1 MKTALHYA
9 LEKGFFTISEYFLL
23 AKMELKDESL
33 VISAVIGRNI
43 SFLKILIDNGMDI
56 DTVDESFFLVYLK
69 LKLVLFMDS
78 YSSCS

>member
-9 LEKGFFTISEYFLL
+9 LEKGFVTISEYFLL

-43 SFLKILIDNGMDI
+43 PFLKILIDNGIDI
-56 DTVDESFFLVYLK
+56 DTADKSFFW
-69 LKLVLFMDS
+69 FI
-78 YSSCS
+78 

>member
-56 DTVDESFFLVYLK
+56 DSADKSFF
-69 LKLVLFMDS
+69 
-78 YSSCS
+78 